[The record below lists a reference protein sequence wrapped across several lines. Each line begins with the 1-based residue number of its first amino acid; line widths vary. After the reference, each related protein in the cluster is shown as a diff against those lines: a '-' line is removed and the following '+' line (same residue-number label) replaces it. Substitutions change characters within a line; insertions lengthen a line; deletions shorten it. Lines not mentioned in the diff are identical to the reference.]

1 MVMAHQSVEHYS
13 EQFAAKLRRYNYTT
27 PKNYLDYINTY
38 LNILEKKDKEN
49 KNQQDRLLVGI
60 DKIKEAE
67 VQLKKLNEDLAVQKV
82 KVTKRTEE
90 VESLLKEIASGT
102 AEASEKKEL
111 AIIKSNEIKEQTKV
125 IDKEKGEAEVALAE
139 ALPALEAAKLALED
153 LEKKDITEIR
163 AFKNPPHAVEQVLN
177 CIVIFKGIKEI
188 SWKSAQSLMADT
200 GFLEMLKKMDV
211 DNITNRQV
219 QAVKDMVSGLEKD
232 LDTATDA
239 QTQKDQDYFFNKMKS
254 VSKAGAGL
262 LKFVYAVLGY
272 NSVFREVKPKK
283 DKVARLEKEYHDST
297 RELEKINNQ
306 VAKIEALLA
315 DLAKKLEVQLAEKTK
330 LEQETAIMER
340 RLIAADK
347 LINGLSSENKRWSED
362 LNELKIKRV
371 KLLGDCLVCAAFLAY
386 VGAFT
391 WEFRR
396 ELIFETWQ
404 KDLVEKKVPLSQPFR
419 LEDLLTSDVEISR

>member
-1 MVMAHQSVEHYS
+1 MVHQSVEHYS

-38 LNILEKKDKEN
+38 LTILEKKDKEN

-90 VESLLKEIASGT
+90 VESLLKEIAAGT

-125 IDKEKGEAEVALAE
+125 IDKEKGEAEVALTE

-163 AFKNPPHAVEQVLN
+163 AFKNPPHAVEQILN

-188 SWKSAQSLMADT
+188 SWKSAQTLMADT

-211 DNITNRQV
+211 DNITNRQI

-232 LDTATDA
+232 LDVQIENPA
-239 QTQKDQDYFFNKMKS
+239 QRETEYFNKMKT

-283 DKVARLEKEYHDST
+283 DKVARLEKEYHDSS
-297 RELEKINNQ
+297 RELERINNQ
-306 VAKIEALLA
+306 VAKIEGLLS